1 MTDRPAIEKEI
12 ADARKSLGQV
22 EKDVKQL
29 RDWIAGNERSLNGM
43 QETLRRIT
51 EEGIARARGDL
62 AQRETDLQRLR
73 ESLAHNDRLINLLNE
88 IDRKAQDISTL
99 EREQEK
105 IIVLLERHRA
115 ELRQLQN
122 GYDELTRPTVLPPC
136 ELVLPNNQR
145 VPLDAH
151 KGEYII
157 GWHDAKGGPTPDI
170 DLHPLG
176 GSAQGVS
183 RRHAVLRF
191 ANGQWNILDLA
202 STNGT
207 FLNDVPVAPNTLL
220 AVADRTK
227 IRLGNI
233 MMFFRYITQT
243 TRL

>member
-1 MTDRPAIEKEI
+1 MTDRPGIEKEI
-12 ADARKSLGQV
+12 VDARKSLGQI

-51 EEGIARARGDL
+51 EEGISRARADL
-62 AQRETDLQRLR
+62 AERETGLQRLR
-73 ESLAHNDRLINLLNE
+73 ETLAHNDRLLNLLNE
-88 IDRKAQDISTL
+88 IDRKANDIATL

-105 IIVLLERHRA
+105 TIVLLERHRT
-115 ELRQLQN
+115 ELRQLQS
-122 GYDELTRPTVLPPC
+122 GYDELTRPNVLPPC

-145 VPLDAH
+145 VSLDGH

-157 GWHDAKGGPTPDI
+157 GWHDAKGGPIPDI
-170 DLHPLG
+170 DLHALG

-191 ANGQWNILDLA
+191 AGGQWHVLDLA

-220 AVADRTK
+220 PIADKTK

-233 MMFFRYITQT
+233 MMFFRYVTQT